1 MRTTRFAI
9 YWILLVVTTLS
20 IGAVAF
26 LSLRREGETIQGH
39 AEEARKVA
47 VGYREM
53 AKYSQQM
60 ADYAEERADYAM
72 ASRARTIADNIHL
85 LMTELKDGLMQSLQ
99 SFPDNGI
106 AHELKR
112 WKDENDFV
120 DEVYLWQGDGSSQLT
135 GKKASASPK
144 PENNPLFCRGK
155 SWVWE
160 TSDQSGPTFDQ
171 SKILALSVPQNAK
184 NETFDLDANK
194 GQETRKEK
202 EPISQ
207 TAPVFRP
214 VSPQSSQVF
223 PNAQAPDPAVDA
235 IEQLALPQE
244 NASGQ
249 MLSVKLEKQQKE
261 IGQQFQSLPK
271 NKSWSGST
279 YLADNYRGN
288 QDARKQLR
296 DVVQNDVLANIQKQR
311 ADVASQEGVLEV
323 ESAEGWEYFNGS
335 LEGSQKRL
343 WGCWFR
349 PGSTETRGLQIDT
362 DQLEKNL
369 RAAFPEN
376 VDQDEYFVLVD
387 EEGVEVCSVGEVSME
402 GTDVS
407 RVVLEVGEELPG
419 WNLSAIRRK
428 PPSITLPEV
437 ELAEGGSL
445 ALAGEGWS
453 GYVVISSIMAAI
465 LVGSTLLGG
474 SLLLVQVRRNSLEAV
489 RKTTFVSNVSHELK
503 TPLTTIRMYGE
514 MLGDGLVKDESKR
527 RNYLST
533 IIAESQRL
541 TRLVNNVLDFSRLEH
556 GEKKYNLE
564 HVDLAECL
572 KAVLA
577 AQRPRLI
584 GEGLEVEWVAPDG
597 EFLAEVDR
605 DALEQVFLNLV
616 DNVVK
621 YAAEGK
627 LIGVQITSNHDEVA
641 FEVVDHGPGIP
652 SEQRERVFETF
663 HRVDDSLTA
672 SQPGCG
678 LGLGIAR
685 KLVEGMGGAIS
696 CEQNKPR
703 GTRFRVVFPRGSKA

>member
-1 MRTTRFAI
+1 M
-9 YWILLVVTTLS
+9 VTTLS

-26 LSLRREGETIQGH
+26 LSLRREGETIRSH

-47 VGYREM
+47 QGYQEM
-53 AKYSQQM
+53 ARYSQQM

-99 SFPDNGI
+99 SFPNEGI
-106 AHELKR
+106 AHELEL
-112 WKDENDFV
+112 WKEENDFV
-120 DEVYLWQGDGSSQLT
+120 DEVYLWQDAGSSQLT
-135 GKKASASPK
+135 GKKTITSPK
-144 PENNPLFCRGK
+144 PENNPLFCVGK

-160 TSDQSGPTFDQ
+160 TSPPNDFALASP
-171 SKILALSVPQNAK
+171 KISPLPL
-184 NETFDLDANK
+184 LDADHGSSDSGGNEN
-194 GQETRKEK
+194 QAQQLDRPASSIALNANPTLETLD
-202 EPISQ
+202 Q
-207 TAPVFRP
+207 FV
-214 VSPQSSQVF
+214 
-223 PNAQAPDPAVDA
+223 
-235 IEQLALPQE
+235 LPQQA
-244 NASGQ
+244 NASEQ
-249 MLSVKLEKQQKE
+249 KLSVKLNKQQKE
-261 IGQQFQSLPK
+261 IGQQLQSLPK

-296 DVVQNDVLANIQKQR
+296 SVVQNDVLTNIQKQR
-311 ADVASQEGVLEV
+311 LGVASQKGVLEV
-323 ESAEGWEYFNGS
+323 EPAEGWQYLNGP
-335 LEGSQKRL
+335 QKRL

-349 PGSTETRGLQIDT
+349 SGSEETRGLQIDT

-376 VDQDEYFVLVD
+376 IDQDECFVLMD
-387 EEGVEVCSVGEVSME
+387 EEGVEVCSVGEASME
-402 GTDVS
+402 GADVS

-428 PPSITLPEV
+428 PPSIALPAV
-437 ELAEGGSL
+437 ELADGGSL

-453 GYVVISSIMAAI
+453 GYVVISSIMAVI

-514 MLGDGLVKDESKR
+514 MLGDGLIKDESKR
-527 RNYLST
+527 HNYLAT
-533 IIAESQRL
+533 IIGESQRL
-541 TRLVNNVLDFSRLEH
+541 TRLVNNVLDFSRLER
-556 GEKKYNLE
+556 GEKSYNVEGVNL
-564 HVDLAECL
+564 DECL
-572 KAVLA
+572 KEVLD
-577 AQRPRLI
+577 AQRPRLT
-584 GEGLEVEWVAPDG
+584 GEGFEIEWAVQEGECLVEA
-597 EFLAEVDR
+597 DR
-605 DALEQVFLNLV
+605 DAIEQVLLNLM

-627 LIGVQITSNHDEVA
+627 FIEVSVRSNQDEVS
-641 FEVVDHGPGIP
+641 FEVADHGPGIP
-652 SEQRERVFETF
+652 SEQRDRVFETF

-696 CEQNKPR
+696 CEPNQPR
-703 GTRFRVVFPRGSKA
+703 GTRFRVVFPRRSKV